1 MIYEMRTETLRPGAV
16 PEYEQRFEE
25 KLASREKHS
34 KLGAFWHTVIGPLNQ
49 VIHVWPYEDL
59 AHRARVRVEAAQEP
73 GWPPQVDDLTMNVQA
88 EVMSPAPFMKPLG
101 NRQLGNIYEMRIYS
115 YIPGGIP
122 HVVQRWVRVHRIPG
136 AVLTPG
142 GCVVPRDG
150 ASQQVVPPLG
160 LQGPGGARVPQR
172 PVVEGPP
179 LACAD
184 LRMAAQERVQNHG
197 AGGFFSDALR
207 AGGPGDSP

>member
-59 AHRARVRVEAAQEP
+59 AHRARVRTEAAQEP
-73 GWPPQVDDLTMNVQA
+73 GWPPQVDDLTLNVQV

-122 HVVQRWVRVHRIPG
+122 HVVQRWSESIEYREQYSPLVAAWYPEMGRLNKWYHLWAYKDLEEREYLRGQSLRDPHWP
-136 AVLTPG
+136 VLTYEW
-142 GCVVPRDG
+142 
-150 ASQQVVPPLG
+150 L
-160 LQGPGGARVPQR
+160 
-172 PVVEGPP
+172 
-179 LACAD
+179 
-184 LRMAAQERVQNHG
+184 LRNECKIMEPAA
-197 AGGFFSDALR
+197 FS
-207 AGGPGDSP
+207 PMH